1 MNAHDRGDVVR
12 ITGTFTD
19 ITGALG
25 DPGTVSLQYRKPSGL
40 VTTLTYPTNITRAS
54 LGVFYTDLEIGS
66 SDPAGVWN
74 YEWRNT
80 GALQATEP
88 GQFLIRSSRLTG
100 GDP

>member
-1 MNAHDRGDVVR
+1 MNSHDRGDVVR

-25 DPGTVSLQYRKPSGL
+25 DPGAVTLLYRKPSGAI
-40 VTTLTYPTNITRAS
+40 TTLTYPATITRSS
-54 LGVFYTDLEIGS
+54 LGVFYADISIGT
-66 SDPAGVWN
+66 SDPAGVWS

-88 GQFLIRSSRLTG
+88 GQFLIRSSNLTG
-100 GDP
+100 TDP